1 VRAAH
6 LEPDCSRFANRAL
19 PVTERLASQS
29 LVLPLFHDLTEADQD
44 RVIDAVGLALTQRA
58 Q

>member
-1 VRAAH
+1 
-6 LEPDCSRFANRAL
+6 
-19 PVTERLASQS
+19 VTERLATQS
-29 LVLPLFHDLTEADQD
+29 LMLPLFHDLDEADQD